1 MPMRITILIAA
12 AAAIGAAVVGG
23 GTANASPQDDRFI
36 QLLQSEGFDTVN
48 AADEIRAAQDVCKLL
63 AGGAPGDKM
72 VQTLVTHD
80 QFSRAQATQLINASI
95 TVYCPNY
102 PPIPG

>member
-1 MPMRITILIAA
+1 MRITILIATA
-12 AAAIGAAVVGG
+12 AAVGSAILGG

-48 AADEIRAAQDVCKLL
+48 AADEVRAAQDVCKLL
-63 AGGAPGDKM
+63 AGGAHGDKM

-80 QFSRAQATQLINASI
+80 QFSQAQATQLINASI